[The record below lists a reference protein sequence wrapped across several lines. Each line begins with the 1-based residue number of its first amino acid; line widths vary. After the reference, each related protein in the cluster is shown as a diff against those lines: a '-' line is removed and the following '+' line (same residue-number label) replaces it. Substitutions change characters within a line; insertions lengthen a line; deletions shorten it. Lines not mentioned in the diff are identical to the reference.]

1 MEMNKNKKLTD
12 DEIASYYEGIKNMI
26 WHIIHQF
33 NNISVQD
40 KEDVFQ
46 DASIF
51 VTTKLI
57 YKYDKTKNVE
67 FKDFAYICIKNFVL
81 RKINNLNKYKKN
93 IIADSDML
101 KLLPEED
108 VDDSLVRDGYDKV
121 AALKKL
127 LDSDSPLLK
136 DNEKTIL
143 RMIFKNPSIT
153 QREMSAA
160 MGFHF
165 ASGTG
170 AILNRLRRRIKE
182 EKFLDDV

>member
-1 MEMNKNKKLTD
+1 METEKTLTT
-12 DEIASYYEGIKNMI
+12 DEITAYYESIKNMI

-33 NNISVQD
+33 NNIPVQD
-40 KEDVFQ
+40 KEDIFQ

-51 VTTKLI
+51 VTTKLV

-81 RKINNLNKYKKN
+81 RKINNFNKYKKN
-93 IIADSDML
+93 IVADSDML
-101 KLLPEED
+101 KLLPEE
-108 VDDSLVRDGYDKV
+108 VDPASVKEDWDKV
-121 AALKKL
+121 AALKRL
-127 LDSDSPLLK
+127 LDSDSSVLK
-136 DNEKTIL
+136 DNEKTVL
-143 RMIFKNPSIT
+143 RMIFEKPTIT
-153 QREMSAA
+153 QREMSER

-182 EKFLDDV
+182 EGILDDV

>member
-1 MEMNKNKKLTD
+1 METTEKTLTV
-12 DEIASYYEGIKNMI
+12 DEITAYYESIKNMI

-33 NNISVQD
+33 NNIPAQD
-40 KEDVFQ
+40 KEDIFQ

-51 VTTKLI
+51 VTTKLV

-81 RKINNLNKYKKN
+81 RKINNFNKYKKN
-93 IIADSDML
+93 IVADSDML
-101 KLLPEED
+101 KLLPEE
-108 VDDSLVRDGYDKV
+108 VDPASAKEDWDKV
-121 AALKKL
+121 AALKRL
-127 LDSDSPLLK
+127 LDSDSPVLK
-136 DNEKTIL
+136 ENEKTVL
-143 RMIFKNPSIT
+143 RMIFEKPSIT
-153 QREMSAA
+153 QREMSER

-182 EKFLDDV
+182 EGILDDV